1 MDPSHD
7 DMADTI
13 SASYRTMK
21 EMSAQIQAMFD
32 LVLYL
37 QISVALLAG
46 ALTFLII
53 RKAMTNG

>member
-1 MDPSHD
+1 
-7 DMADTI
+7 MADTI
-13 SASYRTMK
+13 SASYRAMK

-53 RKAMTNG
+53 RKAMTNGG

>member
-1 MDPSHD
+1 
-7 DMADTI
+7 
-13 SASYRTMK
+13 MK

-53 RKAMTNG
+53 RKAMTNGG